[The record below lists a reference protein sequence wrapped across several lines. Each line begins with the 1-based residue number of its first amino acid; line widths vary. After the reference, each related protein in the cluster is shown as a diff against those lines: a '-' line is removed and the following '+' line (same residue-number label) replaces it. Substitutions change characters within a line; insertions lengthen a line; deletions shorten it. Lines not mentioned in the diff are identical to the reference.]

1 MRSLNGTL
9 AKAINGQLGRK
20 GRVIASRYHLHVLR
34 TKREVRNAVQY
45 VLRNAERHGLHE
57 AWPRTGNRSGMAP
70 QGSPRP
76 DPLSTAAWFPF
87 WAERELSIAPT
98 LIPATVV
105 RPAQCFL
112 MKLAFEGAPLSFAE
126 PMRGATGT
134 PRHRSRARAVPTEV
148 ERGRGLGTAPIQVA
162 RRSRQDRAAAG

>member
-1 MRSLNGTL
+1 MTS
-9 AKAINGQLGRK
+9 
-20 GRVIASRYHLHVLR
+20 
-34 TKREVRNAVQY
+34 
-45 VLRNAERHGLHE
+45 
-57 AWPRTGNRSGMAP
+57 

-87 WAERELSIAPT
+87 WAERELLIVPT
-98 LIPATVV
+98 QIPATVV

-134 PRHRSRARAVPTEV
+134 PRHRSERALSR
-148 ERGRGLGTAPIQVA
+148 RGRSGEALGTAPNQV
-162 RRSRQDRAAAG
+162 S